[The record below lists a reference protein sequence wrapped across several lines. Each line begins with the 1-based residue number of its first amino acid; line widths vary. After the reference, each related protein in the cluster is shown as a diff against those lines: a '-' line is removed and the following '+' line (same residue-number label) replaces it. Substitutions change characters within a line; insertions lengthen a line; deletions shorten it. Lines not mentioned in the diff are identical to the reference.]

1 MPEVLHLPGYGPCCG
16 ACAPAPQP
24 QRTRP
29 CPSTASCTTCPLIG
43 RPRHVLQALIRRAK
57 ALEQLGQHKAA
68 LADIQKANRLDT
80 ANEDS
85 RVRPWFANLLVF
97 VLLGHDMSVFVKL

>member
-1 MPEVLHLPGYGPCCG
+1 M
-16 ACAPAPQP
+16 
-24 QRTRP
+24 
-29 CPSTASCTTCPLIG
+29 
-43 RPRHVLQALIRRAK
+43 LQALIRRAK